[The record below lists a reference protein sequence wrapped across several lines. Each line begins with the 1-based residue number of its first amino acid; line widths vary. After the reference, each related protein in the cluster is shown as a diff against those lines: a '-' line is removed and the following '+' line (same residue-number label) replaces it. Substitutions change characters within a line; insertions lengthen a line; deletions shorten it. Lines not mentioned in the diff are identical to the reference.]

1 MKKRILAALLASA
14 AVLSFAGCSKDNG
27 SSGDSSAADSSAADS
42 SAADSSAADSSAA
55 DSSAADDS
63 SNAGD
68 SALSSE
74 ETLTILA
81 WTGNS
86 DIKNMVKLFCQ
97 EKGYSEDQIVIKGVG
112 DNGEG
117 ARDQYAQYLS
127 GDGDADLMCLEA
139 DWILQYI
146 NDDTLVA
153 PLSDL
158 GITEAD
164 YANAYDYT
172 IQIGK
177 DKNGV
182 LKGASFQAAPG
193 GFVYRTDLAEEYLGV
208 KTPEEMQEKVK
219 DWDTF
224 METAKTVY
232 EVSGNKTSLTATEG
246 GLWQVYAAN
255 RTQPWV
261 VDGKLV
267 MDTAEDFFDVAK
279 TMSDNH
285 YLAGVPQWDPAWYQA
300 GQDGTTMGYFFSTW
314 CMTNSDGSQL
324 WQAEGVT
331 KDDDGNLSGP
341 TFGKY
346 NICQGPTGYFWGG
359 TWLAASTKCDT
370 KDLATEF
377 VKFFTTDA
385 DTMQKYAEFTG
396 DFTNNKVAM
405 QAIIDAGTNKNDL
418 LGGQDQFA
426 VLADG
431 ANNIKMDGLITE
443 YDSKIKSC
451 LNTAVQDYIAG
462 TYATKEEAVDAFKKS
477 VVATFPDI
485 VVE

>member
-27 SSGDSSAADSSAADS
+27 SSGDSSAADS

-172 IQIGK
+172 VQIGK

-232 EVSGNKTSLTATEG
+232 EASGNKTSLTATEG

-279 TMSDNH
+279 TMADNH

-359 TWLAASTKCDT
+359 TWLADVRYPVPLPRRTYSKEQPGNC
-370 KDLATEF
+370 
-377 VKFFTTDA
+377 
-385 DTMQKYAEFTG
+385 
-396 DFTNNKVAM
+396 
-405 QAIIDAGTNKNDL
+405 
-418 LGGQDQFA
+418 GGIH
-426 VLADG
+426 L
-431 ANNIKMDGLITE
+431 
-443 YDSKIKSC
+443 
-451 LNTAVQDYIAG
+451 
-462 TYATKEEAVDAFKKS
+462 
-477 VVATFPDI
+477 
-485 VVE
+485 

>member
-55 DSSAADDS
+55 DS

-172 IQIGK
+172 VQIGK

-232 EVSGNKTSLTATEG
+232 EASGNKTSLTATEG

-285 YLAGVPQWDPAWYQA
+285 YLAGVPQWDPSWYQA

-346 NICQGPTGYFWGG
+346 NICEGPTGYFWGG
-359 TWLAASTKCDT
+359 TWLAASTKCNT

-443 YDSKIKSC
+443 YDSKIKAC

>member
-27 SSGDSSAADSSAADS
+27 SSG
-42 SAADSSAADSSAA
+42 DSSAA

-232 EVSGNKTSLTATEG
+232 EASGNKTSLTATEG

-279 TMSDNH
+279 TMADNH

-405 QAIIDAGTNKNDL
+405 QTIIDAGTNKNDL

>member
-27 SSGDSSAADSSAADS
+27 SSG
-42 SAADSSAADSSAA
+42 DSSAA

-232 EVSGNKTSLTATEG
+232 EASGNKTSLTATEG

-405 QAIIDAGTNKNDL
+405 QTIIDAGTNKNDL

>member
-27 SSGDSSAADSSAADS
+27 SSGDSSAADS

-232 EVSGNKTSLTATEG
+232 EASGNKTSLTATEG

>member
-27 SSGDSSAADSSAADS
+27 SSGDSSAADS

-172 IQIGK
+172 VQIGK

-232 EVSGNKTSLTATEG
+232 EASGNKTSLTATEG

-346 NICQGPTGYFWGG
+346 NICEGPTGYFWGG

-462 TYATKEEAVDAFKKS
+462 TYATKDEAVDAFKKS

>member
-27 SSGDSSAADSSAADS
+27 SSG
-42 SAADSSAADSSAA
+42 DSSAADSSAA

-172 IQIGK
+172 VQIGK

-279 TMSDNH
+279 TMADNH

>member
-27 SSGDSSAADSSAADS
+27 SSGDSSAADS

-172 IQIGK
+172 VQIGK

-232 EVSGNKTSLTATEG
+232 EASGNKTSLTATEG

-405 QAIIDAGTNKNDL
+405 QTIIDAGTNKNDL

-462 TYATKEEAVDAFKKS
+462 TYATKDEAVDAFKKS

>member
-27 SSGDSSAADSSAADS
+27 SSGDS

-172 IQIGK
+172 VQIGK

-279 TMSDNH
+279 TMADNH

-426 VLADG
+426 VLAVG

>member
-27 SSGDSSAADSSAADS
+27 SSGDSSAADS

-117 ARDQYAQYLS
+117 ARGQYAQYLS

-139 DWILQYI
+139 DWMLQYI

-172 IQIGK
+172 VQIGK

-232 EVSGNKTSLTATEG
+232 EASGNKTSLTATEG

-279 TMSDNH
+279 TMADNH

>member
-27 SSGDSSAADSSAADS
+27 SSGDSSAADSSS
-42 SAADSSAADSSAA
+42 GAADSSAA

-117 ARDQYAQYLS
+117 ARDQYAQYLT

-172 IQIGK
+172 VQIGK

-232 EVSGNKTSLTATEG
+232 EASGNKTSLTATEG

-279 TMSDNH
+279 TMADNH

>member
-27 SSGDSSAADSSAADS
+27 SSGDSSAADSSS
-42 SAADSSAADSSAA
+42 GAADSSAADSSAA

-232 EVSGNKTSLTATEG
+232 EASGNKTSLTATEG

-405 QAIIDAGTNKNDL
+405 QTIIDAGTNKNDL

-477 VVATFPDI
+477 VVATVPDI

>member
-27 SSGDSSAADSSAADS
+27 SSGDSSAADSSAA
-42 SAADSSAADSSAA
+42 
-55 DSSAADDS
+55 DS

-172 IQIGK
+172 VQIGK

-232 EVSGNKTSLTATEG
+232 EASGNKTSLTATEG

-346 NICQGPTGYFWGG
+346 NICEGPTGYFWGG
-359 TWLAASTKCDT
+359 TWLAASTKCNT

>member
-27 SSGDSSAADSSAADS
+27 SSGDSSAADSSS
-42 SAADSSAADSSAA
+42 GAADSSAA

-63 SNAGD
+63 SNDGD

-86 DIKNMVKLFCQ
+86 DIKSMVKLFCQ

-232 EVSGNKTSLTATEG
+232 EASGNKTSLTATEG

-279 TMSDNH
+279 TMADNH

-405 QAIIDAGTNKNDL
+405 QTIIDAGTNKNDL

>member
-27 SSGDSSAADSSAADS
+27 SSGDS

-172 IQIGK
+172 VQIGK

-232 EVSGNKTSLTATEG
+232 EASGNKTSLTATEG

-279 TMSDNH
+279 TMADNH

>member
-27 SSGDSSAADSSAADS
+27 SSGDSSAADS

-172 IQIGK
+172 VQIGK

-232 EVSGNKTSLTATEG
+232 EASGNKTSLTATEG

-279 TMSDNH
+279 TMADNH

-314 CMTNSDGSQL
+314 CVTNSDGSQL

>member
-27 SSGDSSAADSSAADS
+27 SSGDSSAADSSSGAADS

-55 DSSAADDS
+55 DS

-172 IQIGK
+172 VQIGK

-232 EVSGNKTSLTATEG
+232 EASGNKTSLTATEG

-279 TMSDNH
+279 TMADNH

>member
-27 SSGDSSAADSSAADS
+27 SSGDSSAAGSSS
-42 SAADSSAADSSAA
+42 GAADSSAADSSAA

-232 EVSGNKTSLTATEG
+232 EASGNKTSLTATEG

-405 QAIIDAGTNKNDL
+405 QTIIDAGTNKNDL

>member
-27 SSGDSSAADSSAADS
+27 SSGDSSAADSSS
-42 SAADSSAADSSAA
+42 GAADSSAADSSAA

-232 EVSGNKTSLTATEG
+232 EASGNKTSLTATEG

-405 QAIIDAGTNKNDL
+405 QTIIDAGTNKNDL

>member
-27 SSGDSSAADSSAADS
+27 SSGDSSAADS

-232 EVSGNKTSLTATEG
+232 EASDNKTSLTATEG

-279 TMSDNH
+279 TMADNH

-405 QAIIDAGTNKNDL
+405 QTIIDAGTNKNDL

>member
-27 SSGDSSAADSSAADS
+27 SSGDSSAADS

-117 ARDQYAQYLS
+117 ARDQYAQYLL

-172 IQIGK
+172 VQIGK

-232 EVSGNKTSLTATEG
+232 EASGNKTSLTATEG

-279 TMSDNH
+279 TMADNH

>member
-42 SAADSSAADSSAA
+42 SAADSSAA
-55 DSSAADDS
+55 DS

-232 EVSGNKTSLTATEG
+232 EASGNKTSLTATEG

-405 QAIIDAGTNKNDL
+405 QTIIDAGTNKNDL

>member
-42 SAADSSAADSSAA
+42 SAAGSSAA

-172 IQIGK
+172 VQIGK

-232 EVSGNKTSLTATEG
+232 EASGNKTSLTATEG

-279 TMSDNH
+279 TMADNH

>member
-27 SSGDSSAADSSAADS
+27 SSGDSSAADS

-172 IQIGK
+172 VQIGK

-232 EVSGNKTSLTATEG
+232 EASGNKTSLTATEG

-279 TMSDNH
+279 TMADNH

-385 DTMQKYAEFTG
+385 DTMQKYTEFTG

>member
-27 SSGDSSAADSSAADS
+27 SSGDSSAADSSS
-42 SAADSSAADSSAA
+42 GAADSSAA

-158 GITEAD
+158 GITDAD

-182 LKGASFQAAPG
+182 LKGASFQVAPG

-232 EVSGNKTSLTATEG
+232 EASGNKTSLTATEG

-279 TMSDNH
+279 TMADNH
-285 YLAGVPQWDPAWYQA
+285 YLAGVPQLDPAWYQA

-405 QAIIDAGTNKNDL
+405 QTIIDAGTNKNDL

>member
-27 SSGDSSAADSSAADS
+27 SSGDSSAADS

-172 IQIGK
+172 VQIGK

-232 EVSGNKTSLTATEG
+232 EASGNKTSLTATEG

-279 TMSDNH
+279 TMADNH

-477 VVATFPDI
+477 AVATFPDI

>member
-27 SSGDSSAADSSAADS
+27 SSGDSSAADSSS
-42 SAADSSAADSSAA
+42 GAADSSAA

-232 EVSGNKTSLTATEG
+232 EASGNKTSLTATEG

-405 QAIIDAGTNKNDL
+405 QTIIDAGTNKNDL